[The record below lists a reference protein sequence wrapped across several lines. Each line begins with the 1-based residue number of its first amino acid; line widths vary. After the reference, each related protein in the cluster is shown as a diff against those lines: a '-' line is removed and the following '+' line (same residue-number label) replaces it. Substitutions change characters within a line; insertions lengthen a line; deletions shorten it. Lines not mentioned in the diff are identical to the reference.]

1 MQTRDQIFVAGYGF
15 LYFYIVKN
23 ISKNTNGKY
32 RFCTPTT
39 SLTILLSSSTSPSL
53 IFCHVLQ
60 ELKSSGLWGPPPN
73 AYREPKELTITW
85 RFGRPPS
92 SIH

>member
-23 ISKNTNGKY
+23 ISKNANGKY
-32 RFCTPTT
+32 RFCTPST

-53 IFCHVLQ
+53 IFCHALQ
-60 ELKSSGLWGPPPN
+60 ELQSSGLWGPPPMPTGN
-73 AYREPKELTITW
+73 PRNLQLLGVFQHTLNEK
-85 RFGRPPS
+85 
-92 SIH
+92 